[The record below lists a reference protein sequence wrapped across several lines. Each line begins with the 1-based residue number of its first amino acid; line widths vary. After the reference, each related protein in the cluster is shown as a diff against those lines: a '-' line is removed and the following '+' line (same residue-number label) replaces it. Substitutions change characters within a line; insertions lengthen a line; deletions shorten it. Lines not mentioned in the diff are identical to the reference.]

1 MGLAF
6 NVFRQTIR
14 IGLYKRRVLYKTFFF
29 SDINMGKN
37 SSARYYQINKE
48 RLQKR
53 RIGGIKIFQKKKKKK
68 VLKSLPTI

>member
-1 MGLAF
+1 
-6 NVFRQTIR
+6 
-14 IGLYKRRVLYKTFFF
+14 
-29 SDINMGKN
+29 MGKN

-53 RIGGIKIFQKKKKKK
+53 RIRGIKIFQKKKNKK